1 MVYYEIATIYSKDC
15 ADVIY
20 FQYDGLVYDENDIVS
35 LAIKMGF
42 LGEENRKQIRWAR
55 SLSEFEFEHL
65 K

>member
-1 MVYYEIATIYSKDC
+1 MVHYEIAAIYSKDC

-20 FQYDGLVYDENDIVS
+20 FQYGGLVYDENDIVT

-42 LGEENRKQIRWAR
+42 LGEENLRWAR
-55 SLSEFEFEHL
+55 SLSEFEYL

>member
-1 MVYYEIATIYSKDC
+1 M
-15 ADVIY
+15 IY
-20 FQYDGLVYDENDIVS
+20 FQYDGLVYDENDIVT

>member
-20 FQYDGLVYDENDIVS
+20 FQYNGLICDENDIVS
-35 LAIKMGF
+35 QAIKMGF
-42 LGEENRKQIRWAR
+42 LGEENRKQVRWAR
-55 SLSEFEFEHL
+55 SVSEFEFEHL

>member
-1 MVYYEIATIYSKDC
+1 MVHYEIAAIYSKDC

-42 LGEENRKQIRWAR
+42 LGEENREQMRWAR
-55 SLSEFEFEHL
+55 SLSEFEYL

>member
-20 FQYDGLVYDENDIVS
+20 FQYNGLVCDENDIVS
-35 LAIKMGF
+35 QAIKMGF
-42 LGEENRKQIRWAR
+42 LGEENRKQVRWAR
-55 SLSEFEFEHL
+55 SVSEFEFEHL

>member
-1 MVYYEIATIYSKDC
+1 MVYYEIAAIYSKDC

-20 FQYDGLVYDENDIVS
+20 FQNDGLVYDENDIIT

>member
-20 FQYDGLVYDENDIVS
+20 FQYNGLVCDENDIVS
-35 LAIKMGF
+35 QAIKMGF
-42 LGEENRKQIRWAR
+42 LGEENRKQVRWAR
-55 SLSEFEFEHL
+55 SVSEFEFEYL